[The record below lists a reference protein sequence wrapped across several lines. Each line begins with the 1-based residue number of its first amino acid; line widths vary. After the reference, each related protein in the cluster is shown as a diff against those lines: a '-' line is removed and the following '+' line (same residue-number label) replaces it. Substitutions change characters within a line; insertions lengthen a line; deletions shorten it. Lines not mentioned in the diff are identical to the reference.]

1 MVDGVHG
8 AMDRVVRHVE
18 EEHKSVLECVMI
30 LLLPV
35 EEIIA
40 QVQMRTWF
48 HVTPPTAV
56 LVRLRL

>member
-18 EEHKSVLECVMI
+18 EEHKSILECVTI

-35 EEIIA
+35 EEVIA
-40 QVQMRTWF
+40 QGQIVVWF
-48 HVTPPTAV
+48 HAAPVAV
-56 LVRLRL
+56 MVRL